1 MNESV
6 MGEWVEEVWTQR
18 AGATQNPDD
27 SVLILDSAPC
37 HKTDLAKQA
46 VQDCSKMAMIPG
58 GLTKKLQPLDL
69 SVNKSFK
76 SKMRYRWERWMM
88 DDSKHTFTKSG
99 KQRHATLL
107 EVCEWVEKS
116 CSEIAPACVKNGFR
130 KMFGDDQD
138 SDSSDSNSDESDVDM
153 DDGTEDL
160 QNRIS
165 GIGFYSSDEFDGF
178 NDSHIVRFDLIFF
191 VFTVIFRDPSSHKL
205 QFPRRW
211 DLS

>member
-1 MNESV
+1 
-6 MGEWVEEVWTQR
+6 
-18 AGATQNPDD
+18 
-27 SVLILDSAPC
+27 
-37 HKTDLAKQA
+37 
-46 VQDCSKMAMIPG
+46 
-58 GLTKKLQPLDL
+58 
-69 SVNKSFK
+69 
-76 SKMRYRWERWMM
+76 
-88 DDSKHTFTKSG
+88 
-99 KQRHATLL
+99 
-107 EVCEWVEKS
+107 VEKS